1 MKNLKTAANSYFL
14 FPISCLK
21 RKTARFTLIELLVV
35 IAIIA
40 ILAGMLL
47 PALNSARE
55 KAKGTNCLANLKQF
69 GTALHAY
76 ANDSKGNIAIWLNKH
91 QREFDEFR
99 RTQFLPEHFME
110 DVSFQRLEI
119 EFLEDDEQ
127 PRRSRDPRNQF
138 DGY

>member
-1 MKNLKTAANSYFL
+1 MPRLWAKIIKKHRIEKQATAVCAWGESEEAL
-14 FPISCLK
+14 
-21 RKTARFTLIELLVV
+21 TELCHEFD
-35 IAIIA
+35 I
-40 ILAGMLL
+40 
-47 PALNSARE
+47 PRP
-55 KAKGTNCLANLKQF
+55 
-69 GTALHAY
+69 
-76 ANDSKGNIAIWLNKH
+76 IWLNKH

-99 RTQFLPEHFME
+99 HTQFLPEHFME